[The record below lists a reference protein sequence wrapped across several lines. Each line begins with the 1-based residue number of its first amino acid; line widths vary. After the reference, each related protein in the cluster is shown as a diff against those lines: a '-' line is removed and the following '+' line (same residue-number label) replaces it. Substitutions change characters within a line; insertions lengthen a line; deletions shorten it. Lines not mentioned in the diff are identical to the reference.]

1 MTSKEQQ
8 MLAEKMRAMDSE
20 YQNAIVEVA
29 ETMAIKSYVFQR
41 PRGLHAL
48 FVAARGRAPQVP
60 HPRRPA

>member
-1 MTSKEQQ
+1 MTSEEQQ
-8 MLAEKMRAMDSE
+8 MLEAKMRAMDAE
-20 YQNAIVEVA
+20 YHDAIIEVA

-48 FVAARGRAPQVP
+48 YVAARGRAPQVP